1 MAHLSMASSYSCAA
15 WQVLQT
21 NMRSRAADALRDVA
35 AISTPGAV
43 GLGRD
48 SFHDG
53 LHQYLFIMM
62 ISLQC

>member
-1 MAHLSMASSYSCAA
+1 
-15 WQVLQT
+15 
-21 NMRSRAADALRDVA
+21 MRSLASAADEYAQPLHDALRDVA

-62 ISLQC
+62 TSLQC